1 MTEFQ
6 KYAKYSRFQVVGLP
20 EYVTVAILKRQPQ
33 DEILQRSKKF
43 LRNLS
48 MFSKQ
53 VLWCIFENQIHKPKC
68 EDLLITT
75 SA

>member
-1 MTEFQ
+1 MTEFR

-20 EYVTVAILKRQPQ
+20 EYVTVAILKGNLKMKFYNGQ
-33 DEILQRSKKF
+33 KKF